1 MGKAFAKIKDE
12 VESLIP
18 PIVFFFLALHLV
30 ALVRALMLEG
40 YSVRPGTTTSVTVMS
55 LILGKAVLLADHL
68 PFINRY
74 PAKPLIYNVVW
85 KTVIYALVAVI
96 IRYLEELI
104 HFWRQ
109 TDSLAAANGKLLDE
123 IVWPHFL
130 GIQILLIIM
139 IFSYCTV
146 RELARALGRDRLI
159 EMFLGFHLPRESSR
173 MKRTP

>member
-1 MGKAFAKIKDE
+1 MDKALAKIKGE
-12 VESLIP
+12 VELLIP
-18 PIVFFFLALHLV
+18 PTIFFFLALHLV

-68 PFINRY
+68 PLINRY
-74 PAKPLIYNVVW
+74 PTKPLIYNVLW
-85 KTVIYALVAVI
+85 KTVIYALVAVV

-109 TDSLAAANGKLLDE
+109 TDSLAAANRILVGE
-123 IVWPHFL
+123 IVWAHFL
-130 GIQILLIIM
+130 GIQILLVVM

-146 RELARALGRDRLI
+146 RELARVLGRDRLI
-159 EMFLGFHLPRESSR
+159 EMFLGFHLRGRAAE
-173 MKRTP
+173 

>member
-1 MGKAFAKIKDE
+1 MGKASAKIKEE
-12 VESLIP
+12 VESIIP
-18 PIVFFFLALHLV
+18 PTVFFFLTLHLV
-30 ALVRALMLEG
+30 VLVRALMLEG

-74 PAKPLIYNVVW
+74 PSKPLIYNVLW
-85 KTVIYALVAVI
+85 KTVIYTFVAVV

-109 TDSLAAANGKLLDE
+109 TDSLAAANLKLFDE
-123 IVWPHFL
+123 IVWAHFF
-130 GIQILLIIM
+130 GIQILLIVM

-159 EMFLGFHLPRESSR
+159 EMFLGLHLRG
-173 MKRTP
+173 RTAE